1 MKSPGRTTH
10 GKPPVKY
17 QDQFASPIGSRG
29 RKTPPV
35 TQFHLIKSFLPV
47 VQGGPG
53 ISTTPVLLLV
63 QSLLPQ
69 YYTLG

>member
-1 MKSPGRTTH
+1 MKLPERTTH
-10 GKPPVKY
+10 SKPPVKY

-53 ISTTPVLLLV
+53 ISMTLVLPLV
-63 QSLLPQ
+63 QFLLPQ
-69 YYTLG
+69 YHTLS